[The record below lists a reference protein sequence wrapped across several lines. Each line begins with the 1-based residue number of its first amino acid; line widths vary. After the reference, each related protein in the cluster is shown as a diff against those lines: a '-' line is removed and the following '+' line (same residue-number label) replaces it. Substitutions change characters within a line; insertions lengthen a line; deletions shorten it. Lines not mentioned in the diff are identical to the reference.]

1 MRRPDY
7 DRRVVVTG
15 LGVISPVGNDKD
27 TAWTNLVNGVL
38 RPRPDHRSSTRRPY
52 EAKARRRGPRLR
64 RRPTGWTPRPP
75 AGASRSLHFGVAA
88 AKQALA
94 DSGFELTDENRT
106 EVGVIFGSGAG
117 GQQLMIDNY
126 VALHERGPRTVA
138 PTFIANALVDSCSG
152 MIAIETGRHRPQHVR
167 RVGLRDRHAQR
178 RRGGRGDPPRRLHR
192 GHHGS
197 TEAPL
202 LEVGHAGFS
211 NMRGMGMPRPGE
223 ALQTVSRP
231 FDATRDGFVLG
242 EGAGSLF
249 LEDLELAKA
258 RGAHIYAEVVGYG
271 SAADGW
277 DMIQPIEAGVGS
289 ARAMQMALERRGVP
303 ADEVDLINPHGTSTP
318 LGDKREAEAIW
329 TVFGDARGARRARR
343 SRSARTKSMT
353 GHMMGA
359 AGAFEAFATVMSVAE
374 QCAPGTINYRDP
386 DPECDLWVVAGDP
399 GACRSATPS
408 RTTSA
413 WAATTAPSSSSATT
427 ATDGVR
433 RVAIQSTRCP
443 TGDPCLNRIPPAAR
457 SSPASVRSCRSATT
471 SRPTGRTSR
480 PA

>member
-15 LGVISPVGNDKD
+15 LGVISPVGNDKA
-27 TAWTNLVNGVL
+27 TAWTNLVNS
-38 RPRPDHRSSTRRPY
+38 RSGLDQITYFDTDPY
-52 EAKARRRGPRLR
+52 EAKVAGEVRDFDAKAWMDPKAARR
-64 RRPTGWTPRPP
+64 
-75 AGASRSLHFGVAA
+75 SESSMHFGVAA
-88 AKQALA
+88 AKQALS

-126 VALHERGPRTVA
+126 VALHERGNRTVA

-152 MIAIETGRHRPQHVR
+152 MIAIETGAIGHNVCMVSACATGTHN
-167 RVGLRDRHAQR
+167 VGEAAEAI
-178 RRGGRGDPPRRLHR
+178 RRGDCIAVIS
-192 GHHGS
+192 GS

-202 LEVGHAGFS
+202 LEVAHAGFS
-211 NMRGMGMPRPGE
+211 NMRGMGLPRPGE
-223 ALQTVSRP
+223 APQTVSRP

-258 RGAHIYAEVVGYG
+258 RGAKIYAEVVGYG

-277 DMIQPIEAGVGS
+277 DMVQPIDDGVGS
-289 ARAMQMALERRGVP
+289 ARAMRMALERRGVP

-329 TVFGDARGARRARR
+329 TVFGERSSRDARSLAISG
-343 SRSARTKSMT
+343 TKSMT

-374 QCAPGTINYRDP
+374 QCAPGTLNYRDY
-386 DPECDLWVVAGDP
+386 DPECDLWVVAETQGHPIRYALSNNIGLGGHNGAVIFKRYDGD
-399 GACRSATPS
+399 
-408 RTTSA
+408 
-413 WAATTAPSSSSATT
+413 
-427 ATDGVR
+427 
-433 RVAIQSTRCP
+433 
-443 TGDPCLNRIPPAAR
+443 
-457 SSPASVRSCRSATT
+457 
-471 SRPTGRTSR
+471 
-480 PA
+480 

>member
-15 LGVISPVGNDKD
+15 LGVISPVGNDKA
-27 TAWTNLVNGVL
+27 TVWSNLVNGVSGL
-38 RPRPDHRSSTRRPY
+38 GPITKFDTTPY
-52 EAKARRRGPRLR
+52 EAKLAGEVQNFTASDWMDAKAARR
-64 RRPTGWTPRPP
+64 
-75 AGASRSLHFGVAA
+75 SESSLHFGVAA

-117 GQQLMIDNY
+117 GQSLMIENFF
-126 VALHERGPRTVA
+126 AMRERGGRTVA
-138 PTFIANALVDSCSG
+138 PTFIANALVDSSSG
-152 MIAIETGRHRPQHVR
+152 MIAIETGAIGHNVCMVSACATGTHN
-167 RVGLRDRHAQR
+167 VGEAAEAI
-178 RRGGRGDPPRRLHR
+178 RRGDCIAVIS
-192 GHHGS
+192 GS

-223 ALQTVSRP
+223 DPATVSRP
-231 FDATRDGFVLG
+231 FDLTRNGFVLG

-277 DMIQPIEAGVGS
+277 DMIQPIDAGVGS
-289 ARAMQMALERRGVP
+289 ARAMQMALDRRGVP

-318 LGDKREAEAIW
+318 LGDKREAEAIH
-329 TVFGDARGARRARR
+329 TVFGARAARAAEAI
-343 SRSARTKSMT
+343 SISATKSMT
-353 GHMMGA
+353 GHLMGA

-374 QCAPGTINYRDP
+374 QCAPGTINFRDIDP
-386 DPECDLWVVAGDP
+386 DCDLYVTPETQARTIRYALSNNIGLGGHNGAIIFGRYDGD
-399 GACRSATPS
+399 
-408 RTTSA
+408 
-413 WAATTAPSSSSATT
+413 
-427 ATDGVR
+427 
-433 RVAIQSTRCP
+433 
-443 TGDPCLNRIPPAAR
+443 
-457 SSPASVRSCRSATT
+457 
-471 SRPTGRTSR
+471 
-480 PA
+480 